1 MTRTKAP
8 RGEAQD
14 MFARLVVLETDD
26 CILWPFGTNPGGYG
40 RVWDLTARCYRS
52 THVLALERREPC
64 PEGKQAAHGPCHN
77 RLCMNY
83 RHLRWATRIENAAD
97 RLRDGTAPHG
107 NSCRSAKL
115 TERDVQEIRHLLE
128 SGMSQSQI
136 GRRFG
141 VTQPLISM
149 IASGKAWNWL
159 PHEDHAEMILPK
171 DAALAS

>member
-1 MTRTKAP
+1 
-8 RGEAQD
+8 
-14 MFARLVVLETDD
+14 MFARLVALETDD

-40 RVWDLTARCYRS
+40 RLWDLTTRRYRS
-52 THVLALERREPC
+52 THILALERREPC

-83 RHLRWATRIENAAD
+83 RHLRWATRVENAAD
-97 RLRDGTAPHG
+97 RLRDGTAPRG
-107 NSCRSAKL
+107 NRCGMAKL

-128 SGMSQSQI
+128 IGMSQTQI
-136 GRRFG
+136 SRRFG

-159 PHEDHAEMILPK
+159 PHVAQPWMSLPNV
-171 DAALAS
+171 AARAS